1 MKKEV
6 YYILVLSVLYCALIA
21 ANENDTTTD
30 GPTTA
35 AMDDAN
41 NGNNTGIGS
50 MHGSHSGYNAWY
62 FLTTVSMV
70 IMLLVNRMNV

>member
-21 ANENDTTTD
+21 AGENDTTTD

-35 AMDDAN
+35 GLN
-41 NGNNTGIGS
+41 V
-50 MHGSHSGYNAWY
+50 YQ
-62 FLTTVSMV
+62 FLTS
-70 IMLLVNRMNV
+70 